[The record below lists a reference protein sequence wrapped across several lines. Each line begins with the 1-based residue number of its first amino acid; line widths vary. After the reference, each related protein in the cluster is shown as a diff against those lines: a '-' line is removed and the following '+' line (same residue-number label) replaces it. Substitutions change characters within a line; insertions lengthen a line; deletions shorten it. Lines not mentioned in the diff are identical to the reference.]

1 MKRFCLCSLVLIC
14 AVSSLAAKEKG
25 KVALLFLMVGEH
37 AQANLWGQIMRKE
50 GSRFN
55 VYVHNKEWISH
66 PFFVLHT
73 VKWRV
78 KTTWM
83 EHLEA
88 WRYLLRQA
96 LVDTKNKRFVFL
108 SDGCIPLR
116 PMGEIYNI
124 LMSEK
129 KSIVNYFRPWWPP
142 GDNRDLVGIPP
153 EHRWVNSEWVALN
166 RKHAQLMIED
176 EVVMENVIRHAHSSE
191 AYTAT
196 LFSFYNALEGQ
207 VVNRPITHVDFNRGS
222 DSHPYLFEDASEE
235 NKAEL
240 RRAKKEGCLFAR
252 KISKTFPPAEILKIM
267 HEK

>member
-1 MKRFCLCSLVLIC
+1 MFPLP
-14 AVSSLAAKEKG
+14 AKEKG
-25 KVALLFLMVGEH
+25 KVALLFLMVREH
-37 AQANLWGQIMRKE
+37 SQADLWGRLMRKE
-50 GSRFN
+50 SSRFN
-55 VYVHNKEWISH
+55 VYVHNKEWIGH

-78 KTTWM
+78 NTTWM

-96 LVDTKNKRFVFL
+96 LVDMKNQRFVFL
-108 SDGCIPLR
+108 SDGCVPLR

-129 KSIVNYFRPWWPP
+129 KSFVNYFRPWWPP

-166 RKHAQLMIED
+166 RKHAQMMIED
-176 EVVMENVIRHAHSSE
+176 EVVVENVMRHAHSSE
-191 AYTAT
+191 AYPAT

-207 VVNRPITHVDFNRGS
+207 VINRPITYVDFQRGA
-222 DSHPYLFEDASEE
+222 DSHPYRFEEATPE
-235 NKAEL
+235 NIAEL
-240 RRAKKEGCLFAR
+240 RKAKKEGCLFAR
-252 KISKTFPPAEILKIM
+252 KISKTFPAAELLKIIQ
-267 HEK
+267 EK